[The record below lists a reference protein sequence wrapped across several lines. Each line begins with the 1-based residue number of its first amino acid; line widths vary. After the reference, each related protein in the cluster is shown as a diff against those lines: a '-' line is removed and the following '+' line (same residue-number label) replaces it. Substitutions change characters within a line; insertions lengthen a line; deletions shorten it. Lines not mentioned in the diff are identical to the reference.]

1 MSNLPRPETLKG
13 RHTVRCLMV
22 WLLSIMILIA
32 SPPALFGEEIR
43 IEYQTYRYDQSS
55 DVHFYQ
61 QPRVER
67 EGVTI
72 SGALAEYSKESNIM
86 MITGNVI
93 IYSEQMILTAEKAD
107 IDFNT
112 SVYTVYDA
120 SFFDQKNASYGSA
133 EKIEQVT
140 EDKFIMYEAEITTCK
155 PTEKAWHL
163 SSDKIVY
170 QVDNFAYAL
179 GSVMRFYAVPIFITP
194 FISWP
199 TKEERSSGFL
209 MPELSY
215 EESSDKTKSYWHRL
229 KIPYF
234 LALDRDHDLT
244 LTADLIQLRGPAL
257 DLNYQYAFF
266 EGMQGQLL
274 GWYLD
279 ESVKDRDLEM
289 ENLGDLDASDEE
301 VDPRPIR
308 HKYQFNHKQKVPLGG
323 TLTLEQ
329 YQLSDN
335 EINKE
340 YFGSTGDLT
349 TQFKQA
355 ADLSY
360 SIPNGSFSVEYSTSA
375 GFLEESVYD
384 RDTNANTTA
393 NPHPSVA
400 VNQQY
405 STVFGTPVSL
415 TLNGNWTNYERVY
428 GWNSQNYTSSIKAT
442 SPFSVDFLNIRP
454 SLKRTY
460 YRYHPS
466 YSYRSGSDVSDDIEE
481 QIEAFGWKVDEKEV
495 EFNFEV
501 FRYFAN
507 KNDIRY
513 GKLSIVPRIIY
524 SEIEDV
530 EQSRPSGFSPAS
542 SRYSK
547 RELIYQIDTVLKV
560 KDLDSSD
567 IRNFFNLSLIQP
579 FDLNSVNC
587 AEKPDDSPV
596 YCVDRHPG
604 NPEVEIGE
612 QKLPLRINF
621 ILSPTGS
628 LSGGLYFR
636 YHHQLNRIVETRISL
651 KANYLSGG
659 SFTVSYNDNTQ
670 SYRDLDNG
678 NHPEAKVYSVSN
690 AFPISDRLSFSISGK
705 WDQARAKPGIR
716 YADSGKVKRLDRV
729 LTDLTSTLIYKHGC
743 YNISATYAEAIK
755 SRPVGSREEE
765 YIDRTLM
772 MTLSIPLVPYSS
784 SSNVSQVSY
793 QEEYEL

>member
-22 WLLSIMILIA
+22 WLLSILILIA
-32 SPPALFGEEIR
+32 SSPALFGEEIR

-155 PTEKAWHL
+155 PTEKSWQL
-163 SSDKIVY
+163 KNDKIVY

-179 GSVMRFYAVPIFITP
+179 GSVLYFYSVPLLITP
-194 FISWP
+194 YISWP

-209 MPELSY
+209 MPQY
-215 EESSDKTKSYWHRL
+215 TYQESSDETKSYWHRL

-234 LALDRDHDLT
+234 LAFDRDHDLT

-266 EGMQGQLL
+266 EGMRGQLL

-279 ESVKDRDLEM
+279 ESVKDRNLDK
-289 ENLGDLDASDEE
+289 ENLGNLEPTDEE

-308 HKYQFNHKQKVPLGG
+308 YKYQFNHKQPIPFGG
-323 TLTLEQ
+323 ILTLEQ

-340 YFGSTGDLT
+340 YFGSEGDLT
-349 TQFKQA
+349 THFNQSVDA
-355 ADLSY
+355 SY
-360 SIPNGSFSVEYSTSA
+360 PIPKGSFSIAYSTSA
-375 GFLEESVYD
+375 SFLEESVYD
-384 RDTNANTTA
+384 KRTNADTAA
-393 NPHPSVA
+393 NPHPSVD

-405 STVFGTPVSL
+405 STVFGTPVSI
-415 TLNGNWTNYERVY
+415 TLNGSWTYYDPLY
-428 GWNSQNYTSSIKAT
+428 GWNSEVYTSSVKAT
-442 SPFSVDFLNIRP
+442 SPFSIDFLNVRP

-466 YSYRSGSDVSDDIEE
+466 YDYRSNQDVSNDIEE
-481 QIEAFGWKVDEKEV
+481 QINEYGWKIDEKEV
-495 EFNFEV
+495 EFNFEIY
-501 FRYFAN
+501 RYFTN
-507 KNDIRY
+507 KSNIRY

-524 SEIEDV
+524 NEIEDV
-530 EQSRPSGFSPAS
+530 QQSAPAYSS

-547 RELIYQIDTVLKV
+547 KELTYQVDTVLKL
-560 KDLDSSD
+560 KDLESGG
-567 IRNFFNLSLIQP
+567 IRDFFNLSLIQP

-587 AEKPDDSPV
+587 SESSEDSPE
-596 YCVDRHPG
+596 YCVDNHPG
-604 NPEVEIGE
+604 VPEVEIGE

-621 ILSPTGS
+621 TLNPISALSS
-628 LSGGLYFR
+628 NLYFR
-636 YHHQLNRIVETRISL
+636 YHHQLNRIVETRILL
-651 KANYLSGG
+651 KAYYLTGG
-659 SFTVSYNDNTQ
+659 SFSVSYNDNTQ
-670 SYRDLDNG
+670 AYYDLDNRY
-678 NHPEAKVYSVSN
+678 HPEAKIYSVSN
-690 AFPISDRLSFSISGK
+690 GFPISNRLSFAVSGS
-705 WDQARAKPGIR
+705 WDQARAKSSIKH
-716 YADSGKVKRLDRV
+716 ADAGNVKRLDRV
-729 LTDLTSTLIYKHGC
+729 LSNLSSTLVFSHGC

-755 SRPVGSREEE
+755 SKPVGSREEE
-765 YIDRTLM
+765 YLDKTLNI
-772 MTLSIPLVPYSS
+772 TFSIPLIPYSS
-784 SSNVSQVSY
+784 ASNVNQY
-793 QEEYEL
+793 QLQEEYELD